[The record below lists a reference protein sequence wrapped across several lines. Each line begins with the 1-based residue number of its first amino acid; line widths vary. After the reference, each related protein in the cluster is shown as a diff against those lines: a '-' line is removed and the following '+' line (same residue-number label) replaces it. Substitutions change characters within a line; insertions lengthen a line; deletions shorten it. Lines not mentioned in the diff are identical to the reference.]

1 MRQPPDQDAGS
12 WLVQM
17 PTLSLLGLVMSTA
30 KWCQV
35 ALTRASSLIMRQR
48 VIVIASAGSSSAA
61 WERTGSLPDL
71 DDVVQGCG
79 NPVPGHLTGMRAD
92 PGLDR
97 ANPDVGQPMCLVT
110 EPRRVARAHGTVST
124 GVVAARARMVAAW
137 VRRAVAARVR
147 RAVAARVRRA
157 VAAWVRRAVA
167 AWVRRAVA
175 AWVRR
180 AVAAWVRRAVAA
192 WVRRAVAARGSVAAG
207 GAVWGW
213 AAGTAVGDSSTGLV
227 GEGDAPPGSAA
238 SGDPL
243 GKLAAG
249 SCIGRAKPGDLPR
262 GGRESQ
268 PGG

>member
-1 MRQPPDQDAGS
+1 MACWDAHSAWSYRRSRQPVS
-12 WLVQM
+12 
-17 PTLSLLGLVMSTA
+17 LSLAGR
-30 KWCQV
+30 CQV
-35 ALTRASSLIMRQR
+35 ALTRAASLIMRQR
-48 VIVIASAGSSSAA
+48 VIVIAPAGSSSAA

-137 VRRAVAARVR
+137 VRRAVAAR
-147 RAVAARVRRA
+147 
-157 VAAWVRRAVA
+157 
-167 AWVRRAVA
+167 
-175 AWVRR
+175 
-180 AVAAWVRRAVAA
+180 
-192 WVRRAVAARGSVAAG
+192 GSVAAG